1 MPAVKRLLPWAAVLV
16 LSAPPVAAEETFAV
30 LSLFYPA
37 STNQNPDV
45 DAHFRLSLLHSRV
58 GALSGLD
65 LNVVTSQA
73 SGDVLG
79 VQLNG
84 AYGGVHGRMH
94 GVQLTG
100 GVNYVRGHVRGIQA
114 SLISNYVET
123 DTRGLQITGL
133 VNYNEA
139 DFWGLQ
145 MNGGMN
151 LTEGRSAG
159 VQLAGMAN
167 VTQGSARGVQI
178 ASFVNAAGDLRGLQL
193 GLSNMAQE
201 VRGAQVGGFNVARAN
216 RGLQLGAINYT
227 RQQNGVPMALI
238 NWGPGVDFDL
248 VVFGSNLM
256 GGNLGLRTTV
266 NQFYSVIALG
276 RWDLF
281 EEDQSEASSA
291 SWNFG
296 YTAPVS
302 RRFELGGDLG
312 FVHIDPD
319 NNPESPEG
327 NGENHFAFQARAV
340 GEWTFSKTISL
351 FAAVGGSAIVSD
363 YDKSAKTDFEPHVA
377 AGLAL
382 F

>member
-1 MPAVKRLLPWAAVLV
+1 VKRLLSCLLGLA
-16 LSAPPVAAEETFAV
+16 LSASPAPAEETFAV

-45 DAHFRLSLLHSRV
+45 DTHLRLSLFHSRV
-58 GALSGLD
+58 GSLKGLD
-65 LNVVTSQA
+65 LNVVASQA
-73 SGDVLG
+73 SGDVRG

-84 AYGGVHGRMH
+84 AYGGVHGRMG

-100 GVNYVRGHVRGIQA
+100 GVNYVRGQARGIQA
-114 SLISNYVET
+114 SFVANYVESE
-123 DTRGLQITGL
+123 TRGLQITGL
-133 VNYNEA
+133 LNYNLA
-139 DFWGLQ
+139 DFSGVQL
-145 MNGGMN
+145 NSGMN
-151 LTEGRSAG
+151 LTEGNSFA
-159 VQLAGMAN
+159 VQLAGLAN
-167 VTQGSARGVQI
+167 VTQGSARGLQI

-193 GLSNMAQE
+193 GLGNMAQE
-201 VRGAQVGGFNVARAN
+201 VRGAQFGVLNVARSN
-216 RGLQLGAINYT
+216 RGLQVAPINYT
-227 RQQNGVPMALI
+227 NEQNGVPVALI
-238 NWGPGVDFDL
+238 NYGPGVDFDL

-256 GGNLGLRTTV
+256 GASLGVRTTV
-266 NQFYSVIALG
+266 NQFYSVIAVG

-281 EEDQSEASSA
+281 GEDESEASSA

-296 YTAPVS
+296 YTVPLA

-319 NNPESPEG
+319 NQDNPDK
-327 NGENHFAFQARAV
+327 NGENHYALQARAV
-340 GEWTFSKTISL
+340 GEWTFSKSFSV

-363 YDKSAKTDFEPHVA
+363 YAKSATTDFEPHVA